1 MIQAYVYL
9 MTSLRYIENCNM
21 FAELV
26 AIFSAIG
33 WAGDSV
39 LVRLGLRQSNIF
51 AAMLVSY
58 AVSVTCIWT
67 YLLITTP
74 LDFLRSPAMVYFL
87 ISGCLQP
94 LFARALY
101 YEALTRIGV
110 SRAGPLRGAEP
121 LFATAIA
128 VAILHERPSVP
139 VYIGTVLIVGSVWAI
154 SSGYAGKTGWRF
166 VDLLL
171 PLGAALVSAISQSLR
186 KQGLNILPDP
196 FVAAVTVTSVTLTL
210 LVAFLVVTRRTH
222 QLPMRRRSFLF
233 FFCAALVALFAQIS
247 NFIAL
252 SRAEV
257 SVIIPLLNTT
267 PLFTVL
273 FSTLFLRSMETITP
287 RILLG
292 AILMVA
298 GVVIITSR

>member
-1 MIQAYVYL
+1 MRPEI
-9 MTSLRYIENCNM
+9 
-21 FAELV
+21 V
-26 AIFSAIG
+26 AIFSAMG

-58 AVSVTCIWT
+58 TVSVSCIWT
-67 YLLITTP
+67 YILMTTP
-74 LDFLRSPAMVYFL
+74 LDFLRSRAMLYFL
-87 ISGCLQP
+87 VSGCLQP

-101 YEALTRIGV
+101 YEALIRLGV

-128 VAILHERPSVP
+128 VAVLHEQPTVP
-139 VYIGTVLIVGSVWAI
+139 VYGGTVLIVGSIWAI
-154 SSGYAGKTGWRF
+154 SSGPSEKSNWRLF
-166 VDLLL
+166 DIFL

-196 FVAAVTVTSVTLTL
+196 FVAAATVTSVTLTL
-210 LVAFLVVTRRTH
+210 FMIFLFVTKRTGK
-222 QLPMRRRSFLF
+222 LRMGRESFLF
-233 FFCAALVALFAQIS
+233 FLIAALVAILAQIS

-252 SRAEV
+252 SRADV

-273 FSTLFLRSMETITP
+273 FSSLFLRGMETITP
-287 RILLG
+287 RIILG
-292 AILMVA
+292 ATLMVA
-298 GVVIITSR
+298 GIITITSR

>member
-1 MIQAYVYL
+1 MP
-9 MTSLRYIENCNM
+9 
-21 FAELV
+21 AEVV
-26 AIFSAIG
+26 AIFSAMG

-39 LVRLGLRQSNIF
+39 LVRLGLRHSNIF

-58 AVSVTCIWT
+58 TVSVTCIWT
-67 YLLITTP
+67 YLFITTP
-74 LDFLRSPAMVYFL
+74 LDFLRSPAMIYFL
-87 ISGCLQP
+87 VSGCLQP

-128 VAILHERPSVP
+128 VTILHEQPTAP
-139 VYIGTVLIVGSVWAI
+139 VYVGTVLIVGSVWTI
-154 SSGYAGKTGWRF
+154 SAGQSGTANWR
-166 VDLLL
+166 LLDAL
-171 PLGAALVSAISQSLR
+171 FPLGAALVSAISQSLR

-196 FVAAVTVTSVTLTL
+196 FVAAGTVTTVTLTL
-210 LVAFLVVTRRTH
+210 LVTFLVVTKRTK
-222 QLPMRRRSFLF
+222 QLHMGRDSFLF
-233 FFCAALVALFAQIS
+233 FFCAALIALSAQIA

-267 PLFTVL
+267 PLFAVL
-273 FSTLFLRSMETITP
+273 FSSFFLRSMETITP

>member
-1 MIQAYVYL
+1 MV
-9 MTSLRYIENCNM
+9 
-21 FAELV
+21 ELI
-26 AIFSAIG
+26 AIFAAMG

-39 LVRLGLRQSNIF
+39 LVRLGLRRSNIF

-58 AVSVTCIWT
+58 TVSVICIWT
-67 YLLITTP
+67 YLLLTTP
-74 LDFLRSPAMVYFL
+74 LDFLLSPAMFYFL
-87 ISGCLQP
+87 VSGCLQP

-128 VAILHERPSVP
+128 VSIMHEQPTLP
-139 VYIGTVLIVGSVWAI
+139 VYVGTVLIVGSIWAI
-154 SSGYAGKTGWRF
+154 SAGQSGTANWR
-166 VDLLL
+166 LLDAL
-171 PLGAALVSAISQSLR
+171 FPLGAALVSAVSQSLR

-196 FVAAVTVTSVTLTL
+196 FVAIATVTSVTLTL
-210 LVAFLVVTRRTH
+210 LVIFLISTNRTG
-222 QLPMRRRSFLF
+222 QLRMKRESFLLF
-233 FFCAALVALFAQIS
+233 FSAALVALSAQIA

-252 SRAEV
+252 SRADV

-267 PLFTVL
+267 PLFAVL
-273 FSTLFLRSMETITP
+273 FSGLFLRGMETVSP

-292 AILMVA
+292 ALLMVA
-298 GVVIITSR
+298 GVVIITAR

>member
-1 MIQAYVYL
+1 
-9 MTSLRYIENCNM
+9 M

-26 AIFSAIG
+26 AILSAMG

-39 LVRLGLRQSNIF
+39 LVRLGLRHSNIF

-58 AVSVTCIWT
+58 SVSVTCIWT

-74 LDFLRSPAMVYFL
+74 LDFLRSPAMIYFL
-87 ISGCLQP
+87 LSGCLQP

-101 YEALTRIGV
+101 YQALTRIGV

-128 VAILHERPSVP
+128 VTILHEQPTAP

-154 SSGYAGKTGWRF
+154 SSGHSGKADWRL
-166 VDLLL
+166 VDIFL

-186 KQGLNILPDP
+186 KQGLNILPNP
-196 FVAAVTVTSVTLTL
+196 FAAAVTVTSVTLTL
-210 LVAFLVVTRRTH
+210 FVLFLVTTKRTTE
-222 QLPMRRRSFLF
+222 LRIGRKSFLF
-233 FFCAALVALFAQIS
+233 FFCAALIALFAQIS
-247 NFIAL
+247 NFVAL

-267 PLFTVL
+267 PLFAVL

-292 AILMVA
+292 ATLMVA

>member
-1 MIQAYVYL
+1 MRPEI
-9 MTSLRYIENCNM
+9 
-21 FAELV
+21 V
-26 AIFSAIG
+26 AIFSAMG
-33 WAGDSV
+33 WAADSV

-58 AVSVTCIWT
+58 TVSVTCIWT

-74 LDFLRSPAMVYFL
+74 LDFLHSPAMIYFFV
-87 ISGCLQP
+87 SGCLQP

-121 LFATAIA
+121 LFATVIA
-128 VAILHERPSVP
+128 VSILHEQPTVP
-139 VYIGTVLIVGSVWAI
+139 VYVGTVLIVGSVWAI
-154 SSGYAGKTGWRF
+154 SAGRSGTANWR
-166 VDLLL
+166 LLDAL
-171 PLGAALVSAISQSLR
+171 FPLGAALVSAISQSLR

-196 FVAAVTVTSVTLTL
+196 FVAAATVTSVTLTL
-210 LVAFLVVTRRTH
+210 LVTFLVVTKQTK
-222 QLPMRRRSFLF
+222 QLHMGRDSFLF
-233 FFCAALVALFAQIS
+233 FFCAAMIALSAQIS

-267 PLFTVL
+267 PLFAVL
-273 FSTLFLRSMETITP
+273 FSSFFLRSMETITP
-287 RILLG
+287 RIIFG

-298 GVVIITSR
+298 GVVIITCR

>member
-1 MIQAYVYL
+1 MY
-9 MTSLRYIENCNM
+9 
-21 FAELV
+21 AEIV
-26 AIFSAIG
+26 ALFSAMG

-58 AVSVTCIWT
+58 SVSVTCIWT

-74 LDFLRSPAMVYFL
+74 LDFLRSPAMIYFL

-101 YEALTRIGV
+101 YQALTRIGV

-121 LFATAIA
+121 FFATTIA
-128 VAILHERPSVP
+128 VTVLHEQPTLP
-139 VYIGTVLIVGSVWAI
+139 VYIGTILIVASVWAI
-154 SSGYAGKTGWRF
+154 SSGQSGKPDWRLIDIF
-166 VDLLL
+166 L
-171 PLGAALVSAISQSLR
+171 PLGAALVSAISQTLR
-186 KQGLNILPDP
+186 KQGLNILPNP
-196 FVAAVTVTSVTLTL
+196 FVASVTVTSVTLTL
-210 LVAFLVVTRRTH
+210 LIIFLVATKRTG
-222 QLPMRRRSFLF
+222 QLHVGRKSFLF
-233 FFCAALVALFAQIS
+233 FFGAALIALSAQVA

-252 SRAEV
+252 SGAEV

-267 PLFTVL
+267 PLFAVL
-273 FSTLFLRSMETITP
+273 FSTVFLRSLETITP
-287 RILLG
+287 RILFG

-298 GVVIITSR
+298 GVVTITSR

>member
-1 MIQAYVYL
+1 MRPEI
-9 MTSLRYIENCNM
+9 
-21 FAELV
+21 V
-26 AIFSAIG
+26 AIFSAMG

-58 AVSVTCIWT
+58 TVSVSCIWT
-67 YLLITTP
+67 YILMTTP
-74 LDFLRSPAMVYFL
+74 LDFFRSRAMLYFL
-87 ISGCLQP
+87 VSGCLQP

-101 YEALTRIGV
+101 YEALIRLGV

-128 VAILHERPSVP
+128 VAVLHEQPTVP
-139 VYIGTVLIVGSVWAI
+139 VYVGTVLIVGSIWAI
-154 SSGYAGKTGWRF
+154 SSGPSGKSNWRLF
-166 VDLLL
+166 DIFL

-196 FVAAVTVTSVTLTL
+196 FVAAATVTSVTLTL
-210 LVAFLVVTRRTH
+210 FMIFLFVTKRTA
-222 QLPMRRRSFLF
+222 QLRMGRESFLF
-233 FFCAALVALFAQIS
+233 FLIASLVAILAQIS

-252 SRAEV
+252 SRADV

-273 FSTLFLRSMETITP
+273 FSSLFLRGMETITP
-287 RILLG
+287 RIILG
-292 AILMVA
+292 AALMVA
-298 GVVIITSR
+298 GVITITSR

>member
-1 MIQAYVYL
+1 MRPEV
-9 MTSLRYIENCNM
+9 
-21 FAELV
+21 V
-26 AIFSAIG
+26 AILSAMG

-39 LVRLGLRQSNIF
+39 LVRLGLRRSNIF

-58 AVSVTCIWT
+58 TVSVTCIWT
-67 YLLITTP
+67 YILMTTP
-74 LDFLRSPAMVYFL
+74 LDFLRSPAMLYFL

-101 YEALTRIGV
+101 YEALIRLGV

-128 VAILHERPSVP
+128 VAVLHEQPTVP
-139 VYIGTVLIVGSVWAI
+139 VYVGTLLIVGSIWAI
-154 SSGYAGKTGWRF
+154 SSRQSGESNWR
-166 VDLLL
+166 LLDIFL

-196 FVAAVTVTSVTLTL
+196 FVAAATVTSVTLTL
-210 LVAFLVVTRRTH
+210 FMIFLFATKRTG
-222 QLPMRRRSFLF
+222 QLRMGRESFLF
-233 FFCAALVALFAQIS
+233 FLIAALVALSAQIS

-252 SRAEV
+252 SRADV

-273 FSTLFLRSMETITP
+273 FSSLFLRGMETITP
-287 RILLG
+287 RIILG
-292 AILMVA
+292 ASLMVA
-298 GVVIITSR
+298 GVITITTR

>member
-1 MIQAYVYL
+1 MRPEI
-9 MTSLRYIENCNM
+9 
-21 FAELV
+21 V
-26 AIFSAIG
+26 AIFSAMG

-58 AVSVTCIWT
+58 TVSVTCIWT

-74 LDFLRSPAMVYFL
+74 LDFLRSPAMIYFFV
-87 ISGCLQP
+87 SGCLQP

-128 VAILHERPSVP
+128 VSILHEQPAVP
-139 VYIGTVLIVGSVWAI
+139 VYVGTVLIVGSVWAI
-154 SSGYAGKTGWRF
+154 SAGRSGSANWR
-166 VDLLL
+166 LLDAL
-171 PLGAALVSAISQSLR
+171 FPLGAALVSAISQSLR

-196 FVAAVTVTSVTLTL
+196 FVAAATVTSVTLTL
-210 LVAFLVVTRRTH
+210 LVTFLVVTKQTK
-222 QLPMRRRSFLF
+222 QLHMGRDSFLF
-233 FFCAALVALFAQIS
+233 FFCAAMIALSAQIS

-267 PLFTVL
+267 PLFAVL
-273 FSTLFLRSMETITP
+273 FSSFFLRSMETITP
-287 RILLG
+287 RIIFG

-298 GVVIITSR
+298 GVVIITCR

>member
-1 MIQAYVYL
+1 MRPEV
-9 MTSLRYIENCNM
+9 
-21 FAELV
+21 V
-26 AIFSAIG
+26 AMLSAMG

-39 LVRLGLRQSNIF
+39 LVRLGLRRSNIF

-58 AVSVTCIWT
+58 TVSVTCIWT
-67 YLLITTP
+67 YILMTTP
-74 LDFLRSPAMVYFL
+74 LDFLRSPAMLYFL

-101 YEALTRIGV
+101 YEALIRLGV

-128 VAILHERPSVP
+128 VAVLHEQPTVP
-139 VYIGTVLIVGSVWAI
+139 VYVGTLLIVGSIWAI
-154 SSGYAGKTGWRF
+154 SSRQSGESNWR
-166 VDLLL
+166 LLDIFL

-196 FVAAVTVTSVTLTL
+196 FVAAATVTSVTLTL
-210 LVAFLVVTRRTH
+210 FMIFLFATKRTG
-222 QLPMRRRSFLF
+222 QLRMGRESFLF
-233 FFCAALVALFAQIS
+233 FLIAALVALSAQIS

-252 SRAEV
+252 SRADV

-273 FSTLFLRSMETITP
+273 FSSLFLRGMETITP
-287 RILLG
+287 RIILG
-292 AILMVA
+292 ASLMVA
-298 GVVIITSR
+298 GVITITTR